1 MSFYV
6 LSRFGDVILKLCSK
20 KAATSKGV
28 SKFRNFVQKWGFQL
42 FIMNKKSPLAPL
54 LIIFVDILPK
64 VSAVPFAEFFV
75 LVIMLLLLC

>member
-1 MSFYV
+1 MI

-20 KAATSKGV
+20 GAVTFKGV

-54 LIIFVDILPK
+54 LIIFVDILPEVGA
-64 VSAVPFAEFFV
+64 VSFAEFFHQ
-75 LVIMLLLLC
+75 

>member
-1 MSFYV
+1 MLTKVLFQI

-20 KAATSKGV
+20 EAVTSKGV

-54 LIIFVDILPK
+54 LIIFVDILSK
-64 VSAVPFAEFFV
+64 VGAVSFAEFFHQ
-75 LVIMLLLLC
+75 